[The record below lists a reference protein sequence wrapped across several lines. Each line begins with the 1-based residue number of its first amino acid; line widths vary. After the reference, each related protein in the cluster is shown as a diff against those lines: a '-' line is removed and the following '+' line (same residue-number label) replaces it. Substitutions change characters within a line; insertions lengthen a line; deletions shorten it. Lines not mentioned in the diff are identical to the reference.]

1 MEKLKKKNWGKL
13 LQENSALLSLILL
26 LLLATIFKGE
36 VFLNYKN
43 IINIFL
49 NNAIIGVI
57 ALGMTLV
64 IITGGIDLSVGS
76 QIALSGLIAVSVFNA
91 TGSAFIAVVAAIL
104 FGILTSA
111 MCGAIRVHTVMCLP
125 LSLPW
130 LPCVSSD
137 LWHSISSLVVVSR

>member
-76 QIALSGLIAVSVFNA
+76 QIALSG
-91 TGSAFIAVVAAIL
+91 
-104 FGILTSA
+104 
-111 MCGAIRVHTVMCLP
+111 
-125 LSLPW
+125 
-130 LPCVSSD
+130 
-137 LWHSISSLVVVSR
+137 